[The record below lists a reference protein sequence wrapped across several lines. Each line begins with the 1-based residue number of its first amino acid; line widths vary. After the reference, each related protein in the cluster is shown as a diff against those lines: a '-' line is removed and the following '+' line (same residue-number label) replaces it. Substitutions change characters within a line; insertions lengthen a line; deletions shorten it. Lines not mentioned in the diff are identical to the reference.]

1 MFQVVV
7 DMARSL
13 DILHQIGAVSS
24 QCLEYAFQ
32 HIERFGLVMN
42 GVESC
47 DEVEGLLLNGFVKIA
62 QVGDL
67 ELGVLQSLLR
77 GQVARKLNRF
87 LGQVEARKVAVG
99 IKFR

>member
-67 ELGVLQSLLR
+67 ELVFC
-77 GQVARKLNRF
+77 NPF
-87 LGQVEARKVAVG
+87 CEARLRASSIASWDKSRPVKLLLG
-99 IKFR
+99 